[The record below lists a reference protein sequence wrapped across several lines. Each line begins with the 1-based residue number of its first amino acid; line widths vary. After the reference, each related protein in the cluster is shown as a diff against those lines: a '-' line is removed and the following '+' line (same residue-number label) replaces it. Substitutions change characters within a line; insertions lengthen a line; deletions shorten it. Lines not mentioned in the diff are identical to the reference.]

1 MIYLQT
7 AMQWN
12 KVEWQILTQPLL
24 GWNKHMVE
32 KEDKVDVKNDQ
43 RIIFEEILTEH
54 ASSSGLLL

>member
-12 KVEWQILTQPLL
+12 KVEWQTLTQPLL

-54 ASSSGLLL
+54 ASTSGLLL